1 MSAIAETRQQVQRNK
16 QQMQTAERSE
26 AVNLPQYHAPRS
38 RAEVDAYLATLPHVP
53 AAHSIAMAHALFE
66 SSYKRNKVRKA
77 YNALTLKQRAMCCI
91 AGDLDPKIA
100 NVTFDQL
107 NDIERQKVRRGLDEM
122 NKVTKRFECEVG
134 NVSQLK
140 APDFL

>member
-16 QQMQTAERSE
+16 QQMQTAEHSE

-66 SSYKRNKVRKA
+66 AATSA
-77 YNALTLKQRAMCCI
+77 
-91 AGDLDPKIA
+91 
-100 NVTFDQL
+100 
-107 NDIERQKVRRGLDEM
+107 
-122 NKVTKRFECEVG
+122 TKCAKPITR
-134 NVSQLK
+134 
-140 APDFL
+140 